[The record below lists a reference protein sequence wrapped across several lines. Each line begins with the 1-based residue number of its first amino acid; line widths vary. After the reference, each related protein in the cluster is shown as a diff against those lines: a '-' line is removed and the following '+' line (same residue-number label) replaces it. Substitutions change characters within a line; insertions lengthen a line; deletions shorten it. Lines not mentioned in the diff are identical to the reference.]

1 MQVSQSIFLDGQ
13 SPHFPL
19 SSQPQQTQQ
28 PRAGRLVLFFG
39 SSSLLSNPANF
50 HAVRQAFPDA
60 VIAGCS
66 TAGEI
71 HGTTVSDD
79 TMVVTVI
86 DFEQTPVHFARVS
99 ILEAAQSFSSGQA
112 LIESLPAKD
121 LAHVLVF
128 SDGLKVNGT
137 ELTRGLKAQLPA
149 HVEVTGG
156 LSADGADFKK
166 TLVCANDVPAEGQI
180 VAIGLYGPHI
190 EVSYGSLGGWDSFG
204 PDRQITRSA
213 GNVLYDLDG
222 KPALEL
228 YKNYLGEHAA
238 GLPATAL
245 LFPLS
250 LRNAWQQGA
259 EPGANGGVVRT
270 ILGVNEADQSMTF
283 AGDMPE
289 GAYARLM
296 KANFERL
303 IDGACGAAKICVHP
317 MQNEAAELA
326 LLISCVGR
334 KLVLKQRVEEEVE
347 AVREVLGQGT
357 MLAGFYSY
365 GEISPH
371 MPGGPCELHN
381 QTMTITTFREA

>member
-1 MQVSQSIFLDGQ
+1 MQVSQTIFLGGQ
-13 SPHFPL
+13 APQFPL
-19 SSQPQQTQQ
+19 SHPLN
-28 PRAGRLVLFFG
+28 AGQLVLFFG

-50 HAVRQAFPDA
+50 QVVRTAFPDGII
-60 VIAGCS
+60 VGCS

-71 HGTTVSDD
+71 HGTTVSDE
-79 TMVVTVI
+79 TLVVTVV
-86 DFEQTPVHFARVS
+86 DFEHTPLHFSKVD
-99 ILEAAQSFSSGQA
+99 IQEASQSFSAGQA
-112 LIESLPAKD
+112 LIESLPAND
-121 LAHVLVF
+121 LTHVLIF

-137 ELTRGLKAQLPA
+137 ELTRGLKAQLPS

-156 LSADGADFKK
+156 LSADGANFKK
-166 TLVCANDVPAEGQI
+166 TLVCANDLPAEGQI
-180 VAIGLYGPHI
+180 VAVGLYGHHI
-190 EVSYGSLGGWDSFG
+190 KVSYGSLGGWDSFG
-204 PDRQITRSA
+204 PDRQITRSV
-213 GNVLYDLDG
+213 GNILYDLDG
-222 KPALEL
+222 QPALEL

-250 LRNAWQQGA
+250 LRNAWQQGTDTNA
-259 EPGANGGVVRT
+259 SSGIVRT

-303 IDGACGAAKICVHP
+303 IDGASGAAKICAAP
-317 MQNEAAELA
+317 QQNNTAELA

-334 KLVLKQRVEEEVE
+334 KLVLKQRIEEEVE
-347 AVREVLGQGT
+347 AVREVLGQQA

-371 MPGGPCELHN
+371 MSGGPCELHN
-381 QTMTITTFREA
+381 QTMTITTFHEI

>member
-1 MQVSQSIFLDGQ
+1 MQVSQRIFLEGQ
-13 SPHFPL
+13 KPQFPP
-19 SSQPQQTQQ
+19 SQPPKSGQ
-28 PRAGRLVLFFG
+28 LVLFFG
-39 SSSLLSNPANF
+39 SSALLSNPAHF
-50 HAVRQAFPDA
+50 QAVRKAFPEA
-60 VIAGCS
+60 VIVGCS

-71 HGTTVSDD
+71 HGTTVSDA
-79 TMVVTVI
+79 TMAVTVVN
-86 DFEQTPVHFARVS
+86 FEQTPVHFSKVA
-99 ILEAAQSFSSGQA
+99 ILEAAQSFSAGQA
-112 LIESLPAKD
+112 LIEALPAKD
-121 LAHVLVF
+121 LTHVLVF

-137 ELTRGLKAQLPA
+137 ELTRGLKAQLPS

-180 VAIGLYGPHI
+180 VAVGLYGPHI
-190 EVSYGSLGGWDSFG
+190 KVNYGSLGGWDSFG
-204 PDRQITRSA
+204 PDRQITRA
-213 GNVLYDLDG
+213 VGNVLYDLDG
-222 KPALEL
+222 QPALEL

-250 LRNAWQQGA
+250 LRSAWQQGA
-259 EPGANGGVVRT
+259 ESGANGGVVRT

-303 IDGACGAAKICVHP
+303 IDGACGAAQICEAP
-317 MQNEAAELA
+317 MQGNTAELA

-334 KLVLKQRVEEEVE
+334 KLVLKQRIEEEVE
-347 AVREVLGQGT
+347 AVREVLGQQA

-371 MPGGPCELHN
+371 ITGSPCELHN
-381 QTMTITTFREA
+381 QTMTITTFYEI

>member
-1 MQVSQSIFLDGQ
+1 MQVSQCVFPDGQ
-13 SPHFPL
+13 IPHFPPHL
-19 SSQPQQTQQ
+19 RTGTGQ
-28 PRAGRLVLFFG
+28 LILFFG
-39 SSSLLSNPANF
+39 STALLSDSAYFLPL
-50 HAVRQAFPDA
+50 RKAFPDA
-60 VIAGCS
+60 IIAGCS

-79 TMVVTVI
+79 TVVVTII
-86 DFEQTPVHFARVS
+86 DFEHTHLHFSKVE
-99 ILEAAQSFSSGQA
+99 IHEAAHSFAAGQS
-112 LIESLPAKD
+112 LIEALPVTD
-121 LAHVLVF
+121 LQHVLIF

-137 ELTRGLKAQLPA
+137 ELVRGLKADLPS

-156 LSADGADFKK
+156 LSADGANFQK
-166 TLVCANDVPAEGQI
+166 TLVCANDIPAEGQI
-180 VAIGLYGPHI
+180 VAVGLYGQRLKI
-190 EVSYGSLGGWDSFG
+190 GYGSVGGWDTFG
-204 PDRQITRSA
+204 PDRKITRSK

-238 GLPATAL
+238 GLPSTAL

-250 LRNAWQQGA
+250 LRNAWQQGN
-259 EPGANGGVVRT
+259 ESNGNGGVVRT
-270 ILGVNEADQSMTF
+270 ILAVDEAEQSMTF

-303 IDGACGAAKICVHP
+303 IDGASGAASISRSTMEDRP
-317 MQNEAAELA
+317 AELA

-334 KLVLKQRVEEEVE
+334 KLVLKQRIEEEVE
-347 AVREVLGQGT
+347 AVGEMLGAET
-357 MLAGFYSY
+357 LLTGFYSY

-371 MPGGPCELHN
+371 MSGGPCELHN
-381 QTMTITTFREA
+381 QTMTITTLLEI

>member
-1 MQVSQSIFLDGQ
+1 MQVSQTIFLDGQ
-13 SPHFPL
+13 APQFPL
-19 SSQPQQTQQ
+19 SHPLN
-28 PRAGRLVLFFG
+28 AGQLVLFFG

-50 HAVRQAFPDA
+50 QVVRTAFPDGII
-60 VIAGCS
+60 VGCS

-79 TMVVTVI
+79 TLVATVV
-86 DFEQTPVHFARVS
+86 DFEHTPLHFSKVD
-99 ILEAAQSFSSGQA
+99 IQEASQSFSAGQA
-112 LIESLPAKD
+112 LIESLPAND
-121 LAHVLVF
+121 LTHVLIF

-137 ELTRGLKAQLPA
+137 ELTRGLKAQLPS

-156 LSADGADFKK
+156 LSADGANFKK
-166 TLVCANDVPAEGQI
+166 TLVCANDLPAEGQI
-180 VAIGLYGPHI
+180 VAVGLYGHHI
-190 EVSYGSLGGWDSFG
+190 KVSYGSLGGWDSFG
-204 PDRQITRSA
+204 PDRQITRSI

-222 KPALEL
+222 QPALEL

-238 GLPATAL
+238 GLPSTAL

-250 LRNAWQQGA
+250 LRNAWQQGTDTNS
-259 EPGANGGVVRT
+259 GSGIVRT

-303 IDGACGAAKICVHP
+303 IDGASEAAKICATP
-317 MQNEAAELA
+317 MQNKVAELA

-334 KLVLKQRVEEEVE
+334 KLVLKQRIEEEVE
-347 AVREVLGQGT
+347 AVREVLGQQA

-371 MPGGPCELHN
+371 MFGSPCELHN
-381 QTMTITTFREA
+381 QTMTITTFRET

>member
-1 MQVSQSIFLDGQ
+1 MQVSQCVFPDGQ
-13 SPHFPL
+13 IPHFPPHL
-19 SSQPQQTQQ
+19 RTGTGQ
-28 PRAGRLVLFFG
+28 LILFFG
-39 SSSLLSNPANF
+39 STALLSDSAYFLPL
-50 HAVRQAFPDA
+50 RKAFPDA
-60 VIAGCS
+60 IIAGCS

-79 TMVVTVI
+79 TVVVTII
-86 DFEQTPVHFARVS
+86 DFEHTRLHFSKVE
-99 ILEAAQSFSSGQA
+99 IHEAAHSFAAGQS
-112 LIESLPAKD
+112 LIEALPVTD
-121 LAHVLVF
+121 LQHVLIF

-137 ELTRGLKAQLPA
+137 ELVRGLKADLPS

-156 LSADGADFKK
+156 LSADGANFQK
-166 TLVCANDVPAEGQI
+166 TLVCANDIPAEGQI
-180 VAIGLYGPHI
+180 VAVGLYGQRLKI
-190 EVSYGSLGGWDSFG
+190 GYGSVGGWDTFG
-204 PDRQITRSA
+204 PDRKITRSK

-238 GLPATAL
+238 GLPSTAL

-250 LRNAWQQGA
+250 LRNAWQQGN
-259 EPGANGGVVRT
+259 ESNGNGGVVRT
-270 ILGVNEADQSMTF
+270 ILAVDEAEQSMTF

-303 IDGACGAAKICVHP
+303 IDGASGAASISRSTMEDRP
-317 MQNEAAELA
+317 AELA

-334 KLVLKQRVEEEVE
+334 KLVLKQRIEEEVE
-347 AVREVLGQGT
+347 AVGEMLGAET
-357 MLAGFYSY
+357 LLTGFYSY

-371 MPGGPCELHN
+371 MSGGPCELHN
-381 QTMTITTFREA
+381 QTMTITTLLEI

>member
-1 MQVSQSIFLDGQ
+1 MQVSQNIVRNGQ
-13 SPHFPL
+13 IPQFPL
-19 SSQPQQTQQ
+19 SPK
-28 PRAGRLVLFFG
+28 PKAGQLVLFFG
-39 SSSLLSNPANF
+39 SSDLLSNPAYF
-50 HAVRQAFPDA
+50 QAVRKAFPDA
-60 VIAGCS
+60 IIAGCS

-71 HGTTVSDD
+71 HGTAVYDD
-79 TMVVTVI
+79 TVVVTVV
-86 DFEQTPVHFARVS
+86 DFEYTSLHFSKVD
-99 ILEAAQSFSSGQA
+99 ILEASQSFSAGKA

-121 LAHVLVF
+121 LTHVLIF

-156 LSADGADFKK
+156 LSADGANFKK
-166 TLVCANDVPAEGQI
+166 TLVCANDIPVEGQI
-180 VAIGLYGPHI
+180 AAIGLYGQHI
-190 EVSYGSLGGWDSFG
+190 KVSYGSLGGWDSFG
-204 PDRQITRSA
+204 PDRQITRSI

-222 KPALEL
+222 QPALEL
-228 YKNYLGEHAA
+228 YKKYLGEHAA
-238 GLPATAL
+238 GLPSTAL

-250 LRNAWQQGA
+250 LHNAWQEGS
-259 EPGANGGVVRT
+259 ESNTRDGVVRT

-303 IDGACGAAKICVHP
+303 IDGASGAAKICAAL
-317 MQNEAAELA
+317 MQNNTTELA

-334 KLVLKQRVEEEVE
+334 KLVLKQRVEDEVE
-347 AVREVLGQGT
+347 AVREVLGPQAT
-357 MLAGFYSY
+357 LTGFYSY

-371 MPGGPCELHN
+371 MSGGPCELHN
-381 QTMTITTFREA
+381 QTMTITTFREV